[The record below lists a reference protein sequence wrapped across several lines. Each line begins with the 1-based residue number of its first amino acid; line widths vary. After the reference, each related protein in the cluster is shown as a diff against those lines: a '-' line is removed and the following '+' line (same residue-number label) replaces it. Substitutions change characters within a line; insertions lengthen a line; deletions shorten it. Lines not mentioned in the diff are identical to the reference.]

1 MMTKHSDCDE
11 ADIDNPLMEKPSR
24 PKPIRATS
32 GSSLP
37 ASAPSSGG
45 GGISSSGRRAQM
57 MRSMR
62 NLNRPAAAGAG
73 ASSADDQQ
81 PPRRSSTGD
90 ARKAFGGA
98 LIGQDRQRGKNIDN
112 NGSNSMPN
120 LYQENN
126 VTGRIRANTGTS
138 NSSKRDIRPASTGIR
153 SNETSA
159 RSLQSSAST
168 PSRRDII
175 VQELHRSES
184 GRHVA
189 DSPSNNTGAT
199 DQHSM
204 FEEATRRRA
213 ERAAARRRSQ
223 EGPAARMIDND
234 LQAQLAQANGGGG
247 GTESRRKSMGSRISS
262 MSSASDLSS
271 PLAGGGSRRRSGDHI
286 RRSMDLSHV
295 APASSGSG
303 RKGSM
308 SHNFRPQCSTR
319 SLNTSAS
326 AMSAVSN
333 ASSTLI
339 SEQPVVEE
347 EFSRLRLQM
356 SSQQQSQSQ
365 TPPSASAAAVSSST
379 MDDDERL
386 ARELQ
391 EHYDRESQAT
401 HEGGH
406 GLDMTELYDGT
417 RLMVVNRNSI
427 GHGSV
432 GGGVSGAADSGGDR
446 RVLCAGCNGRFR
458 VSSGCELLMCPKC
471 DTLTPV

>member
-1 MMTKHSDCDE
+1 MAMTEHT
-11 ADIDNPLMEKPSR
+11 NNEKTIIERPSR
-24 PKPIRATS
+24 PQPIRATS
-32 GSSLP
+32 ASSLP
-37 ASAPSSGG
+37 SSATNSGG
-45 GGISSSGRRAQM
+45 GGGGGGGPASAAARSGAVPGKRAQM

-62 NLNRPAAAGAG
+62 TLNRAAASG
-73 ASSADDQQ
+73 ASSDPQQ
-81 PPRRSSTGD
+81 HQEQPRRSSTGD

-98 LIGQDRQRGKNIDN
+98 LVGQGRQRGKNIGN

-120 LYQENN
+120 LYQDN
-126 VTGRIRANTGTS
+126 AGTS
-138 NSSKRDIRPASTGIR
+138 ISVKRGIRPASSR
-153 SNETSA
+153 SNEITA
-159 RSLQSSAST
+159 QSLQSSAASS
-168 PSRRDII
+168 SRRDII

-184 GRHVA
+184 GRHVV
-189 DSPSNNTGAT
+189 DCPGKNAT

-204 FEEATRRRA
+204 FEAATRRRA

-223 EGPAARMIDND
+223 EGPAGLVDNK
-234 LQAQLAQANGGGG
+234 LQAQLAQAAGGGAG
-247 GTESRRKSMGSRISS
+247 SESRRASMGSRISS
-262 MSSASDLSS
+262 MSSASGLSS
-271 PLAGGGSRRRSGDHI
+271 PVVGGAESRRRSGDHI

-295 APASSGSG
+295 AQTASGSG
-303 RKGSM
+303 RTGSM
-308 SHNFRPQCSTR
+308 SHNYRLQCSTR

-347 EFSRLRLQM
+347 EFGRLRLQM

-365 TPPSASAAAVSSST
+365 APPSASAAAAPSST

-391 EHYDRESQAT
+391 EQYVRESRAT

-406 GLDMTELYDGT
+406 GLNMTELYDGT
-417 RLMVVNRNSI
+417 RVMVVNRNSI

-432 GGGVSGAADSGGDR
+432 GGGDASSGSGSDR

>member
-1 MMTKHSDCDE
+1 M
-11 ADIDNPLMEKPSR
+11 
-24 PKPIRATS
+24 
-32 GSSLP
+32 
-37 ASAPSSGG
+37 
-45 GGISSSGRRAQM
+45 
-57 MRSMR
+57 
-62 NLNRPAAAGAG
+62 
-73 ASSADDQQ
+73 
-81 PPRRSSTGD
+81 
-90 ARKAFGGA
+90 
-98 LIGQDRQRGKNIDN
+98 IGQERQRGSNTDNN

-120 LYQENN
+120 LYQENAG
-126 VTGRIRANTGTS
+126 TGRDRANSGTS
-138 NSSKRDIRPASTGIR
+138 NSSKRGIRPASTGSR

-159 RSLQSSAST
+159 RSLQSSAMSS
-168 PSRRDII
+168 SRRDMI

-184 GRHVA
+184 GRHVV
-189 DSPSNNTGAT
+189 DSPSNNTAT

-204 FEEATRRRA
+204 FEEASRRRA

-223 EGPAARMIDND
+223 EGPAAGMIDND

-247 GTESRRKSMGSRISS
+247 GSESRRTSMGSRISS

-271 PLAGGGSRRRSGDHI
+271 PVGGAGSRRRSGDHI

-295 APASSGSG
+295 APAASGSG

-308 SHNFRPQCSTR
+308 SHGFRPQCSTR

-356 SSQQQSQSQ
+356 SSRQQPQSQA
-365 TPPSASAAAVSSST
+365 PPSASAAAAASSST

-391 EHYDRESQAT
+391 EQYDRESRAT

-406 GLDMTELYDGT
+406 GLDMTELYDMGRGLWWSIAIPWVMGVE
-417 RLMVVNRNSI
+417 RLGVGAVPAVLVATGEFSVLVAMD
-427 GHGSV
+427 GS
-432 GGGVSGAADSGGDR
+432 A
-446 RVLCAGCNGRFR
+446 
-458 VSSGCELLMCPKC
+458 
-471 DTLTPV
+471 

>member
-1 MMTKHSDCDE
+1 MTKHSSRDD
-11 ADIDNPLMEKPSR
+11 ADMGDNPLVEKPSR
-24 PKPIRATS
+24 PKPIRDTS
-32 GSSLP
+32 ASSLP

-45 GGISSSGRRAQM
+45 GGGAGRRAQM

-62 NLNRPAAAGAG
+62 NLNRAAG
-73 ASSADDQQ
+73 ASSDPRQHQ
-81 PPRRSSTGD
+81 EQPRRSSTGD

-98 LIGQDRQRGKNIDN
+98 LIGQERQRIKNADNN

-120 LYQENN
+120 LHQENAG
-126 VTGRIRANTGTS
+126 TGRDRANTGTS
-138 NSSKRDIRPASTGIR
+138 NSSKRGIRPASTGSR
-153 SNETSA
+153 PNETSA
-159 RSLQSSAST
+159 RSLQSSAMSS
-168 PSRRDII
+168 SRRDMI

-184 GRHVA
+184 GRHVV
-189 DSPSNNTGAT
+189 DSPPSTAT

-204 FEEATRRRA
+204 FEEASRRRA

-223 EGPAARMIDND
+223 EGQAGMIDSD

-247 GTESRRKSMGSRISS
+247 ESESRRASMGSRISS

-271 PLAGGGSRRRSGDHI
+271 PVGGAGSRRRSGDHI

-295 APASSGSG
+295 ALAASGSG

-308 SHNFRPQCSTR
+308 SHGLRPQCSAR

-356 SSQQQSQSQ
+356 SSQQQPHSQA
-365 TPPSASAAAVSSST
+365 PPSASAAAAASSST

-391 EHYDRESQAT
+391 EQYDRESRAT

-417 RLMVVNRNSI
+417 RLMVVNRNSM

-432 GGGVSGAADSGGDR
+432 GGGGGGASGSGSDR